1 MCVLLSEDYYPDHGD
16 PLQIHFDEIPADGLW
31 LEITDESWF
40 PDHDVTKKGPVA
52 ATIYLEKRGERVL
65 VEGTIKTIFVLE
77 CDRCLESFYLPVENK
92 FKVDLELADKA
103 MLKEH
108 PIAEH
113 SCSSNEM
120 DVMFLDE
127 PLIDIFYVLQQQVY
141 LALPDKK
148 ICKPECQ
155 GLCPKCGA
163 NLNEER
169 CKCSTAPES
178 SPFAVLKKLKQ

>member
-1 MCVLLSEDYYPDHGD
+1 M
-16 PLQIHFDEIPADGLW
+16 QIHFDEIPEEGLG
-31 LEITDESWF
+31 LEISDESWF
-40 PDHDVTKKGPVA
+40 PGHDVSKKGPVS
-52 ATIYLEKRGERVL
+52 ATIFLEKRGERVL
-65 VEGTIKTIFVLE
+65 MEGTIRTTLLFE
-77 CDRCLESFYLPVENK
+77 CDRCLDSFELPVENK
-92 FKVDLELADKA
+92 FKVDLEVVDKA

-113 SCSSNEM
+113 SCSGNEM

-127 PLIDIFYVLQQQVY
+127 PLIDIFYVLQQQIY

-148 ICKPECQ
+148 ICKPECR

-163 NLNEER
+163 NLNEEK
-169 CKCSTAPES
+169 CKCSTASES

>member
-1 MCVLLSEDYYPDHGD
+1 
-16 PLQIHFDEIPADGLW
+16 
-31 LEITDESWF
+31 
-40 PDHDVTKKGPVA
+40 
-52 ATIYLEKRGERVL
+52 
-65 VEGTIKTIFVLE
+65 
-77 CDRCLESFYLPVENK
+77 
-92 FKVDLELADKA
+92 
-103 MLKEH
+103 
-108 PIAEH
+108 
-113 SCSSNEM
+113 M

-169 CKCSTAPES
+169 CKCSTTPES